1 MLRGGRDEG
10 REGGTVVLRWGNQ
23 VRKERTGIREGGGKS
38 GQLNKGRSSFLL
50 LPPLPTDAFMAP
62 RTKVEIH

>member
-23 VRKERTGIREGGGKS
+23 VRKERTGIREGGG

-50 LPPLPTDAFMAP
+50 SPPPLPTDAFMAP